1 MKDLKN
7 NLPKTDKK
15 YVPIKPEH
23 ITAIP
28 FFISTA
34 SLSKVFGAR
43 RWVCVSGYPMK
54 FLRNFVFFISVLI
67 IILITAKFSFGFNN
81 YNDSY
86 DISRINGIKLP
97 DKRITIEG
105 NDIPLRPLIIG
116 IAYKFH
122 LNYVLSSAVKGY
134 VTLHIRKVP
143 LPSALSIIFKAGDLG
158 YSVSNGILF
167 IGPRSSLANS
177 YVDYRINL
185 KYIQA
190 KNVLPVLT
198 PVLPAGAK
206 AYASPHGNSILVY
219 DIPSNIKKI
228 RQIIKSMDV
237 KKRVVLLN
245 ARIVDVSDSFTRKL
259 GILWNVNPNT
269 IYSSTTATNVSS
281 GFSGVT
287 YPQSGANTLI
297 VNLARDYFNF
307 GTISAQLSLG
317 QQLGWDKI
325 IASPS
330 VSVVSGQ
337 PATINSGITLY
348 YVAYT
353 ASGGASSS
361 TPSSGT
367 TVIAQQP
374 ITSTLQTITL
384 GLTLTVTPIVESK
397 NNILL
402 KITVTNS
409 EPNFGQEVNGF
420 PAVNNK
426 SVTTTVVVKNNST
439 LVIGGILY
447 TDKSHSNNGV
457 PFLSTIPVIGYLFS
471 SRNRTVSKE
480 QLMVFISPK
489 IVN

>member
-23 ITAIP
+23 IIA
-28 FFISTA
+28 A
-34 SLSKVFGAR
+34 L
-43 RWVCVSGYPMK
+43 
-54 FLRNFVFFISVLI
+54 FFISVFFIL

-86 DISRINGIKLP
+86 GISRINGIKLP

-105 NDIPLRPLIIG
+105 NNIPLRPLIIG

-219 DIPSNIKKI
+219 DIPSNIQKI

-245 ARIVDVSDSFTRKL
+245 ARIVDVTDNFVRNLGVAWSFTPQ
-259 GILWNVNPNT
+259 ISTNTNT
-269 IYSSTTATNVSS
+269 ITSTLGSPT
-281 GFSGVT
+281 GFSGAVSSAAGSNYGNISIGT
-287 YPQSGANTLI
+287 AWQ
-297 VNLARDYFNF
+297 NF
-307 GTISAQLSLG
+307 GLISAQLSAG

-337 PATINSGITLY
+337 PATINSGVTLY

-471 SRNRTVSKE
+471 SRNRTISKE

>member
-7 NLPKTDKK
+7 NSLKADKK
-15 YVPIKPEH
+15 NMPVKLKH

-28 FFISTA
+28 FFIFI
-34 SLSKVFGAR
+34 VF
-43 RWVCVSGYPMK
+43 
-54 FLRNFVFFISVLI
+54 ILI
-67 IILITAKFSFGFNN
+67 ISITAKFSFGFNN
-81 YNDSY
+81 YNNSY
-86 DISRINGIKLP
+86 GIYRINGIKLP

-122 LNYVLSSAVKGY
+122 LNYVLSSSVKGY

-143 LPSALSIIFKAGDLG
+143 LPSALSIIFKAGNLG

-167 IGPRSSLANS
+167 IGPRSSLTNS

-198 PVLPAGAK
+198 PILPTGAK

-219 DIPSNIKKI
+219 DIPSNITKI
-228 RQIIKSMDV
+228 RKIIKSMDV

-245 ARIVDVSDSFTRKL
+245 ARIVDVTDNFVRNLGVAWSFTPQ
-259 GILWNVNPNT
+259 ISPNANT
-269 IYSSTTATNVSS
+269 ITSTLGSPT
-281 GFSGVT
+281 GFSGVVSSAAGSNYGNISIGT
-287 YPQSGANTLI
+287 AWQ
-297 VNLARDYFNF
+297 NF
-307 GTISAQLSLG
+307 GLISAQLSAG

-325 IASPS
+325 IASPN

-337 PATINSGITLY
+337 PATINSGVTLY

-353 ASGGASSS
+353 SSGPS
-361 TPSSGT
+361 TTPTSGTSGT
-367 TVIAQQP
+367 TIITQQP
-374 ITSTLQTITL
+374 VTSTLQTITL

-402 KITVTNS
+402 NITVTNS

-471 SRNRTVSKE
+471 SRNRSVSKE